1 MVAIIP
7 ATYSAMI
14 VSAEL
19 IASQERIPLAV
30 VILSIIVVLLIVW
43 YIIIYLQSDDVKN
56 SMDNEIME
64 IQNRI
69 NQLIALSGNPEP
81 VPFSRVRQPEEGVE
95 ILEKRRDVN
104 L

>member
-1 MVAIIP
+1 
-7 ATYSAMI
+7 
-14 VSAEL
+14 
-19 IASQERIPLAV
+19 
-30 VILSIIVVLLIVW
+30 
-43 YIIIYLQSDDVKN
+43 
-56 SMDNEIME
+56 MDNEIME

-95 ILEKRRDVN
+95 ILEKRRDLN